1 MRWRRRGR
9 RRLDDEDGVVVVVV
23 VGVPFPSRR
32 NEESAELRSRS
43 ENRRILNDES
53 KFDDNILGGSLEPN
67 VARQS
72 SE

>member
-9 RRLDDEDGVVVVVV
+9 RRLDDNGVVVVV
-23 VGVPFPSRR
+23 VGVSFPSRR